1 MNRFLVFQACRRLQ
15 GGAFGS
21 VRTVSGGVFRG
32 ALPRSN
38 LPVGI
43 VKSTVGGRVFQ
54 TNVGIL
60 RGTAYAN
67 SLRHARST
75 IRPKSS
81 AGTAMAAAGGAVPS
95 VSRAIPQDKLLASWI
110 LATGGMVFGM
120 VTLGGAT
127 RLTRSGL
134 SMVDWK
140 PQGRPLPSTTEEWE
154 FEFEKYKAFPEY
166 QKLNQNMTLG
176 EFKRIYFMEWAH
188 RMWGRA
194 IGLVF
199 AVPLLGFAAAKRI
212 PKQLYGR
219 LALLFAMGGGQ
230 GLVGWWMV
238 KSGLT
243 HEHLPGISRSEHDT
257 PRVSPYRLTAHL
269 SMAFATYGVL
279 MWTGMNLLTGPPRV
293 KSGAFNLS
301 VANSALKALRSR
313 SKGGAALLGLTVLS
327 GAFVAGNDA
336 GHAYND
342 FPYMAGEIIPEQI
355 WMDHL
360 GLRNLFEN
368 TATVQFDHR
377 VLAFTTLGTVGG
389 LFLSARGNSLVWNSL
404 NPDAK
409 LALTSLVGVTTAQV
423 GLGITTLM
431 MYVPV
436 ELGVAHQG
444 GALTLWTVALWLVH
458 TLRYV
463 K

>member
-1 MNRFLVFQACRRLQ
+1 M
-15 GGAFGS
+15 
-21 VRTVSGGVFRG
+21 
-32 ALPRSN
+32 
-38 LPVGI
+38 
-43 VKSTVGGRVFQ
+43 
-54 TNVGIL
+54 
-60 RGTAYAN
+60 
-67 SLRHARST
+67 
-75 IRPKSS
+75 
-81 AGTAMAAAGGAVPS
+81 
-95 VSRAIPQDKLLASWI
+95 
-110 LATGGMVFGM
+110 GMVFGM

-140 PQGRPLPSTTEEWE
+140 PQGRPLPSSREEWE

-166 QKLNQNMTLG
+166 QKLNQNMSLG
-176 EFKRIYFMEWAH
+176 EFKRIYF
-188 RMWGRA
+188 
-194 IGLVF
+194 
-199 AVPLLGFAAAKRI
+199 
-212 PKQLYGR
+212 
-219 LALLFAMGGGQ
+219 
-230 GLVGWWMV
+230 MV

-243 HEHLPGISRSEHDT
+243 HEHLPGIERSEHDT

-279 MWTGMNLLTGPPRV
+279 MWTGMNLLTGPTSM
-293 KSGAFNLS
+293 KSNAFNLS
-301 VANSALKALRSR
+301 AANSVLKKLRSR

-360 GLRNLFEN
+360 GFRNLFEN

-389 LFLSARGNSLVWNSL
+389 LFLSARGNPLVWNSL

-409 LALTSLVGVTTAQV
+409 LALMSMVGVTTAQV